1 MNHKSRK
8 LCLAFLFGI
17 SLSAMQAQVMIVQ
30 DNAGTKTTDSLKN
43 VRKLSFPAGQVTV
56 TKFVGAP
63 TNYALS
69 SIRYIE
75 NKPASTFMVKTPNWN
90 LLTSPNPVLN
100 SLKVQLLM
108 AGVQPIVVEVLSLD
122 GKTIY
127 YTGPITGKAAVTTI
141 DVTAILP
148 GTYMC
153 KAYNGIK
160 IEATKFV
167 KK

>member
-1 MNHKSRK
+1 
-8 LCLAFLFGI
+8 
-17 SLSAMQAQVMIVQ
+17 MIVQ

-108 AGVQPIVVEVLSLD
+108 AGVQPIVIEVLSLD
-122 GKTIY
+122 GKTVY
-127 YTGPITGKAAVTTI
+127 YTGSILGNAVVTSI
-141 DVTAILP
+141 DVTALLP

-153 KAYNGIK
+153 KAHNGVK
-160 IEATKFV
+160 IEATQFV